1 MTDNTKGII
10 ISIAAALATS
20 NVFIFSKAALQEIHL
35 AQFGVYWFGL
45 GVLWNIIFII
55 VLKKFRKLKTLSR
68 KSWLT
73 LLMIAA
79 LEMIATTFF
88 FLAINTVDNPTIVS
102 FLTNIN
108 PLFIIFLGFLLLRER
123 FNLVEGLGM
132 LVTLLGAFVISYKGG
147 DLKNIF
153 IDGTQ
158 YVVASGV
165 VYAFAAV
172 AAKRNIK
179 KIDPSFLAL
188 SRIIFL
194 FFFGLAGLFYFDL
207 DIEIP
212 RSALINV
219 SIGSVLGPFLAAW
232 LGYLSLRYIEVS
244 KVAMVRTIRSL
255 FVLVGSY
262 LFFGNIPASI
272 QLVGGAIT
280 ILGVVLIT
288 FGKIKFTKKTKN
300 N

>member
-45 GVLWNIIFII
+45 GVLWNVIFII
-55 VLKKFRKLKTLSR
+55 ALKKFRKFKTLSR
-68 KSWLT
+68 RSWFT
-73 LLMIAA
+73 LLVIAA

-108 PLFIIFLGFLLLRER
+108 PLFIIILGFLILRER
-123 FNLVEGLGM
+123 FNLIEGFGM

-147 DLKNIF
+147 ELKNIF

-158 YVVASGV
+158 YVVASGF

-172 AAKRNIK
+172 VAKKNIK

-194 FFFGLAGLFYFDL
+194 FLFGLAGLFYFRL
-207 DIEIP
+207 DFEIP

-219 SIGSVLGPFLAAW
+219 SIGSVLGPFLSAW
-232 LGYLSLRYIEVS
+232 LGYLSLKYIEVS

-255 FVLVGSY
+255 FVLIGSY
-262 LFFGNIPASI
+262 LFFGNIPASL
-272 QLVGGAIT
+272 QLVGGAVT
-280 ILGVVLIT
+280 ILGVILIT
-288 FGKIKFTKKTKN
+288 FGKIKFKKNPKIN
-300 N
+300 